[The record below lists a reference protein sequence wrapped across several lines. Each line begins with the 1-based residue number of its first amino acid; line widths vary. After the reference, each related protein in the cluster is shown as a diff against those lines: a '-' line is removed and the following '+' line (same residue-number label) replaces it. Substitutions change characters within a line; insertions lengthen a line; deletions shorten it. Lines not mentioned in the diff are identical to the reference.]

1 MSSSAYLDRQ
11 RAGRWSAVCI
21 IAAVTLTG
29 GQILFAG
36 ASAGAAVTGP
46 SWSVEPTP
54 NAVIAN
60 GSLAADDCTGP
71 ASCIAVGSYESSL
84 GKSALAE
91 VWNGTAWRIRAVPVP
106 PGGTHSALD
115 GVSCTVATACIA
127 VGYYTSSQG
136 VKVTLAERWN
146 GTSWSVQPTPD

>member
-1 MSSSAYLDRQ
+1 MIFFAYVGRR
-11 RAGRWSAVCI
+11 RAGWWTAVGI
-21 IAAVTLTG
+21 MVAVALA
-29 GQILFAG
+29 GQIAVPS

-46 SWSVEPTP
+46 RWSVEPTP

-71 ASCIAVGSYESSL
+71 ASCVAVGSYESRL

-91 VWNGTAWRIRAVPVP
+91 VWNGTAWHIRAVPVP

-115 GVSCTVATACIA
+115 GVSCTAATACIA
-127 VGYYTSSQG
+127 VGYYTSSQN

>member
-1 MSSSAYLDRQ
+1 M
-11 RAGRWSAVCI
+11 V
-21 IAAVTLTG
+21 AVTLAA
-29 GQILFAG
+29 GQIAAPG
-36 ASAGAAVTGP
+36 APAGAAVTGP

-71 ASCIAVGSYESSL
+71 ASCVAVGSYDSSL

-91 VWNGTAWRIRAVPVP
+91 VWNGTAWHIRAVPVP

-115 GVSCTVATACIA
+115 GVSCTPARADLPKLL
-127 VGYYTSSQG
+127 S
-136 VKVTLAERWN
+136 
-146 GTSWSVQPTPD
+146 